1 MIEKFIKTID
11 NNKLLE
17 DKSKVLLAISG
28 GIDSVVLLHLL
39 HSRQYRVEAAHC
51 NFKLRGTES
60 DEDESF
66 VIDYCKKLG
75 VVLHLRSF
83 DTKEFAYNNKLSIQV
98 AARELRYSWFGE
110 LMQECGFDKLAV
122 AHHFDDN
129 LETLFINLLRTSGL
143 QGVKGIPLK
152 NGYVIRPLLDV
163 PRSSILEYAKAHSLD
178 FREDSS
184 NKSAKYLRNKIRH
197 KLIPVLM
204 DLVPDAENSL
214 AKSMGFLAD
223 DNDIFNRLIDEK
235 RSAIFEYRNDG
246 IYVPHSKLIGLKP
259 VKSWIYRLLRI
270 FNFSRAS
277 SDGIAE
283 ALFNKQ
289 SGKMFFSETHR
300 LVNDREYF
308 IVNKLHANE
317 ENEEVLIAKSCK
329 GILRPLHLTFET
341 VANKRDF
348 IIGKEKDAAYFDFD
362 RLSFPLY
369 LRKWHKSDRFKPFGM
384 KGTKL
389 LSDFFIDNKL
399 SVPEKEKA
407 RVLLSGGQI
416 IWIVGMRAAD
426 SFKVTEN
433 TRYILKV
440 KISQKM

>member
-1 MIEKFIKTID
+1 MIEKFVKTID

-17 DKSKVLLAISG
+17 VKSKVLIAISG

-39 HSRQYRVEAAHC
+39 HSRQYRLEAAHC
-51 NFKLRGTES
+51 NFKLRGAES
-60 DEDESF
+60 DEDERF
-66 VIDYCKKLG
+66 VIDYCRKLG
-75 VVLHLRSF
+75 VVLHSRSF
-83 DTKEFAYNNKLSIQV
+83 DTKEFANNNKLSIQI

-110 LMQECGFDKLAV
+110 LMQEYGFDKLAV

-129 LETLFINLLRTSGL
+129 LETLFINLLRGSGL
-143 QGVKGIPLK
+143 QGVKGIPIK
-152 NGYVIRPLLDV
+152 NGYIIRPLLQMS
-163 PRSSILEYAKAHSLD
+163 RKWILEYAKVHSLD

-184 NKSAKYLRNKIRH
+184 NSSTKYLRNKIRR

-204 DLVPDAENSL
+204 GMRPDSESTL
-214 AKSMGFLAD
+214 AKSLEFLAD
-223 DNDIFNRLIDEK
+223 DNDIFSSLIDEK
-235 RSAIFEYRNDG
+235 RADIFEYRNDG

-270 FNFSRAS
+270 FNFNRAG
-277 SDGIAE
+277 SDDIAE

-300 LVNDREYF
+300 LVNDRDFF
-308 IVNKLHANE
+308 IVNKIHDNADD
-317 ENEEVLIAKSCK
+317 EEVIIDKNCK
-329 GILRPLHLTFET
+329 EILQPLHLTFDT
-341 VANKRDF
+341 IVNKRGF
-348 IIGKEKDAAYFDFD
+348 IFAKDNTTAYFDFD

-384 KGTKL
+384 KGSKL

-407 RVLLSGGQI
+407 RVLLSGDRV
-416 IWIVGMRAAD
+416 IWIAGMRAAD
-426 SFKVTEN
+426 CFKVTSN